1 LGGLELDGEG
11 IFKSGEEWSERA
23 LAISEKQLGPDHPD
37 IRGSLNNLG
46 SLYYSTNRY
55 SEAEPLFL
63 RVCSIFR
70 NCLGE
75 DHPNTR
81 TVINNLA
88 VFIQKVYQSGQA
100 DQLSDHPFTQ
110 FILQKIQANG

>member
-1 LGGLELDGEG
+1 M
-11 IFKSGEEWSERA
+11 KA
-23 LAISEKQLGPDHPD
+23 LAISEKQLGPDHPST
-37 IRGSLNNLG
+37 GTSLNNLAG
-46 SLYYSTNRY
+46 LYYSTNRY
-55 SEAEPLFL
+55 SKAEPLFL

-81 TVINNLA
+81 TVINNLEF
-88 VFIQKVYQSGQA
+88 FIQQVHQSGQA

-110 FILQKIQANG
+110 SSLQQIQAAG